1 MLNMAKRQLSKTSIK
16 KPPPPPPASDLSRRA
31 EWVGGEPIA
40 SLLMAKALAQPE
52 LVSLAAGFVDQESL
66 PVEPTR
72 KTLEKIFSQ
81 APVGREALQYGTT
94 IGYPPLR
101 KLILSR
107 LLQADGCTA
116 AEWNLSPEQVIVSAG
131 SNQLLFLLGDILL
144 NPGDIVICGS
154 PSYYVYL
161 GILGNLG
168 ARAVGVE
175 CDEQGIVPEA
185 IDEELRRRQAAGE
198 LARVKAIY
206 VMPYS
211 DNPMGVTMPEVRRQ
225 AVVELAKRWLPDQR
239 LYVIEDVAYRELRYY
254 GEDVPSLRRSDPEGE
269 TVVQVGTFSKSYSP
283 GIRVG
288 WGIFPPA
295 LLTPLLHEK
304 GNFDFGSPQLNQMLM
319 TTVIEQGLFDPHV
332 AYLCETYRHKTE
344 ATLRAL
350 DEFLGPI
357 GGIEWIRPH
366 GGLYVWVRLPESI
379 DTGVAGPLF
388 DRAITEGVLYIPGE
402 FCYPSE
408 GAAPQK
414 NMLRLS
420 FGVPHCDA
428 IRRGVQSLGRA
439 IRQIL

>member
-1 MLNMAKRQLSKTSIK
+1 MTHTPLLKTPK
-16 KPPPPPPASDLSRRA
+16 KSPSPTPPSNTFSRRA

-72 KTLEKIFSQ
+72 KALETILSQ
-81 APVGREALQYGTT
+81 PHLGRLALQYGTT

-107 LLQADGCTA
+107 LLHADGLQGQPK
-116 AEWNLSPEQVIVSAG
+116 NLTPDQMVITAG

-154 PSYYVYL
+154 PTYYVYM
-161 GILGNLG
+161 GILTNLG

-175 CDEQGIVPEA
+175 CDDQGMVPEN
-185 IDEELRRRQAAGE
+185 IEEELRRLKAAGE
-198 LARVKAIY
+198 LPRVKAIY

-211 DNPMGVTMPEVRRQ
+211 DNPMGITMPEDRR
-225 AVVELAKRWLPDQR
+225 AAIVELAKRWSSTQK

-254 GEDVPSLRRSDPEGE
+254 GEDIPSLRRFDDEGD

-288 WGIFPPA
+288 WGIFPPE
-295 LLTPLLHEK
+295 LLTPVLHEK
-304 GNFDFGSPQLNQMLM
+304 GNIDFGSPQFNQMLM

-332 AYLCETYRHKTE
+332 KYLCDTYKTKTE
-344 ATLRAL
+344 ATLQAL

-357 GGIEWIRPH
+357 GGVDWIHPH
-366 GGLYVWVRLPESI
+366 GGLYVWVRLPEDV

-388 DRAITEGVLYIPGE
+388 DRAVAEGMLYIPGE
-402 FCYPSE
+402 FCYPRE
-408 GAAPQK
+408 GATLRK
-414 NMLRLS
+414 NMIRLS
-420 FGVPHCDA
+420 FGVPHCQS
-428 IRRGVQSLGRA
+428 IRRGVEALGRA

>member
-1 MLNMAKRQLSKTSIK
+1 MPQSPLLKTPK
-16 KPPPPPPASDLSRRA
+16 KTPLTTPLPPSFSRRA

-66 PVEPTR
+66 PVEPTQ
-72 KTLEKIFSQ
+72 KAMDYILSQ
-81 APVGREALQYGTT
+81 PHLGRLALQYGTT

-107 LLQADGCTA
+107 LLHADGSQGQQ
-116 AEWNLSPEQVIVSAG
+116 WNLAPDQVVISAG

-154 PSYYVYL
+154 PTYYVYM
-161 GILGNLG
+161 GILTNLG

-175 CDEQGIVPEA
+175 CDDQGMVTETIE
-185 IDEELRRRQAAGE
+185 EELRRLKAAGE

-206 VMPYS
+206 AMPYS
-211 DNPMGVTMPEVRRQ
+211 DNPMGITMPEVRR
-225 AVVELAKRWLPDQR
+225 AAIVELAKRWSSVQK

-254 GEDVPSLRRSDPEGE
+254 GEDIPSLRRFDAEGD

-288 WGIFPPA
+288 WGIFPLS

-304 GNFDFGSPQLNQMLM
+304 GNVDFGSPQFNQMLM
-319 TTVIEQGLFDPHV
+319 TAVIEQGLFDPHV
-332 AYLCETYRHKTE
+332 AYLCETYRNKTE
-344 ATLRAL
+344 STLRAL

-357 GGIEWIRPH
+357 GGIDWIRPH
-366 GGLYVWVRLPESI
+366 GGLYVWVRLPEGI
-379 DTGVAGPLF
+379 DTGVNGPLF
-388 DRAITEGVLYIPGE
+388 DRAVAEGMLYIPGE
-402 FCYPSE
+402 FCYPRE
-408 GAAPQK
+408 GAALRK

-420 FGVPHCDA
+420 FGVPHCEA
-428 IRRGVQSLGRA
+428 IRRGVEALGRA
-439 IRQIL
+439 IRQVL